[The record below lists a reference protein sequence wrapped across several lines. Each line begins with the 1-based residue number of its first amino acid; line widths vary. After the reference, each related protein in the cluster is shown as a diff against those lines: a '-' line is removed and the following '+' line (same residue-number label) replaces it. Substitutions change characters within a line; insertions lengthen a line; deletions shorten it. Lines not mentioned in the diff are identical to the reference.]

1 MMMIVERK
9 PAERLEGR
17 IASVGACERASD
29 HCSTL
34 FVTDGNFLGDSVEA
48 NAHRAMLGALA
59 GHGSRCE
66 VVCRFLVPDEEAA
79 EPGPW
84 LAERQWS
91 LDATAGP
98 GEAPPEL
105 FPEGQGGAVLY
116 VTTHGVPVT
125 LFQGSSTK
133 PHDPDADERG
143 RFLRLV
149 GAALDGRRPDVV
161 VVSSG
166 PCLADVLAAARAR
179 DIATVALQAD
189 CTPRDPAPFREA
201 DVVLVPT
208 RFAAEYLREA
218 LGLPCAHLPPFVG
231 GEQIPAEPTGP
242 GAVVFDGSAPGRG
255 LAVFVQVA
263 AELLRRR
270 PEIPILIVGGTGTVS
285 LPGGGTAR
293 CVPAREWAQ
302 AWASAR
308 VLLAP
313 VLSWEYTPLSALSA
327 VRHGLPVIASDRG
340 ALPELLEG
348 AALLLPVPGG
358 VTAAVP
364 AALGSADLSLW
375 AETVLRLYE
384 DHSFAASQRSRA
396 LIGGQRW
403 APERLVAE
411 YARFFAAVAARRRRS
426 RQSSNER
433 AAPGNGSN
441 KALRRFAEAHAWP
454 KERPEDAA
462 PGQEQGWLGAGTEVM
477 LSRAL
482 SPATHLVVEL
492 GAWLG
497 LSTRFIANHAPNA
510 VVISVDHWKGSP
522 EHVDDPRYKRL
533 LPQLYETFL
542 ARCWD
547 YRDRIVPLRMSSLDG
562 LRKVAEC
569 GLQPDVV
576 YIDAEHS
583 FVAVSAELALAR
595 RLFPLAALTGDDYD
609 WAGVREAVHAFARQQ
624 GMVVDRVGWRGWR
637 LLENWQAGDAGHP
650 PPGRTQ
656 AVVMV
661 PHMNGIEWE
670 CDQAL
675 QRLEQAG
682 VRVVRRPG
690 CSAIDVAR
698 NEMLSD
704 ALHDGAE
711 AMMFIDSDIGF
722 DPADALRLLARP
734 EPVVCGVYAK
744 KGRRELASEFAG
756 GVKEVL
762 FGPDAAGPYPLRYA
776 ATGFLRV
783 RAGVLRRMIA
793 DLRLPLCNTHWGR
806 GVWPF
811 FMPLMVPHGP
821 DKLHYLGEDWAFSH
835 RLGQVG
841 VTPLADTSV
850 RLWHW
855 GRYGYGWE
863 DAGGDVPR
871 YRSYSYHFTAR

>member
-1 MMMIVERK
+1 MML
-9 PAERLEGR
+9 AERQATGR
-17 IASVGACERASD
+17 PQAARD
-29 HCSTL
+29 RRPDLCSTL
-34 FVTDGNFLGDSVEA
+34 FVTDGNLLGDSAEA
-48 NAHRAMLGALA
+48 AGHRELLRALA
-59 GHGSRCE
+59 GLGARCE
-66 VVCRFLVPDEEAA
+66 AVCRFLVAGEEEAEA
-79 EPGPW
+79 GPW
-84 LAERQWS
+84 LAERHWS
-91 LDATAGP
+91 LDAAAGP
-98 GEAPPEL
+98 GDAPAEL
-105 FPEGQGGAVLY
+105 VPDGPGGAILY
-116 VTTHGVPVT
+116 TTAHDVPVT
-125 LFQGSSTK
+125 LFQGPSTK
-133 PHDPDADERG
+133 PHDPNEDERG

-149 GAALDGRRPDVV
+149 GAALDRRRPDVV
-161 VVSSG
+161 VVPSG

-179 DIATVALQAD
+179 DVATVVLQAD

-201 DVVLVPT
+201 DVVLAPT

-231 GEQIPAEPTGP
+231 GEPVPAEPAGA
-242 GAVVFDGSAPGRG
+242 GAVVFDGTAPGGG

-263 AELLRRR
+263 AELQRRR
-270 PEIPILIVGGTGTVS
+270 PEVPILIVGGTGSVS

-293 CVPAREWAQ
+293 CVPAHERAQ

-308 VLLAP
+308 VVLAP
-313 VLSWEYTPLSALSA
+313 LLGWEHAPLSALSA
-327 VRHGLPVIASDRG
+327 AVHGVPVIASDRG

-348 AALLLPVPGG
+348 AALLLPLPDR
-358 VTAAVP
+358 VTAPV
-364 AALGSADLSLW
+364 AALRPAELSPW
-375 AETVLRLYE
+375 VETVLRLYE
-384 DHSFAASQRSRA
+384 DHSFAAGRRSLA
-396 LIGGQRW
+396 LVAGRRW
-403 APERLVAE
+403 APEKLAPE
-411 YARFFAAVAARRRRS
+411 YEHIFAAVAARRRRN
-426 RQSSNER
+426 RQSSNGR
-433 AAPGNGSN
+433 AAPRDGSG
-441 KALRRFAEAHAWP
+441 KALRRLTEAHAWP

-477 LSRAL
+477 LARAL

-497 LSTRFIANHAPNA
+497 LSTRFIANHAPGA
-510 VVISVDHWKGSP
+510 VVVSVDHWKGSP
-522 EHVDDPRYKRL
+522 EHLTDARYQQL
-533 LPQLYETFL
+533 LPRLYETFL

-547 YRDRIVPLRMSSLDG
+547 YRDRVVPLRMSSLDG
-562 LRKVAEC
+562 LRKVAEY
-569 GLQPDVV
+569 GLRPDVV

-583 FVAVSAELALAR
+583 FEAVSAELALAR
-595 RLFPLAALTGDDYD
+595 RLFPGAALVGDDYD
-609 WAGVREAVHAFARQQ
+609 WAGVRDAVTAFARQQ
-624 GMVVDRVGWRGWR
+624 GLVVERVGWRGWR
-637 LLENWQAGDAGHP
+637 LLEGWQAGDAGHP

-656 AVVMV
+656 AVVLV

-711 AMMFIDSDIGF
+711 AMLFIDSDVGF

-744 KGRRELASEFAG
+744 KGRRELASEFAE

-762 FGPDAAGPYPLRYA
+762 FGPGAAGPYPLRYA

-793 DLRLPLCNTHWGR
+793 GLRLPLCNTHWGR

-811 FMPLMVPHGP
+811 FMPMMVPHGLG
-821 DKLHYLGEDWAFSH
+821 KLHYLGEDWAFSH
-835 RLGQVG
+835 RLGQIG

-863 DAGGDVPR
+863 DAGSDVPR
-871 YRSYSYHFTAR
+871 YQSYSYRLAGR